1 MKRWLSLIFF
11 AAILCCFAACG
22 PADTPQ
28 QPEEP
33 EDGPAAVTASEDTIV
48 TFFNVGAVP
57 QVMDSASCCIIE
69 DSGKLIVIDAGWD
82 VKETQEGIT
91 QFLRKKGYSK
101 IDYLILTHAHSDHAG
116 GMPYLI
122 ERFDVGAF
130 YYKTCADYTKTNYP
144 DAETYY
150 NEIVTLLQAKTNEDG
165 TKPVLNEAQQEITEI
180 EVSPSS
186 SFTIYYNQAVY
197 NGDSSFAVADGKIDY
212 NYYSFGVKYESKHTS
227 VYFGGDAP
235 DALDDVLIGQ
245 VGKCQI
251 MAAPHHGT
259 SGPYSSQALLN
270 EIKPEYTV
278 VQGLNV
284 NFGADTKARYEAI
297 GTKIYTNEDYGT
309 VIFTAKDGQIS
320 VKTEKTPN

>member
-11 AAILCCFAACG
+11 AEILCCFAACG

-28 QPEEP
+28 QPEGP
-33 EDGPAAVTASEDTIV
+33 EGGPAVTASEDTIV

-57 QVMDSASCCIIE
+57 QVNDSASCCIIE
-69 DSGKLIVIDAGWD
+69 DSGKLTVIDAGMN
-82 VKETQEGIT
+82 VSATEEKIV

-101 IDYLILTHAHSDHAG
+101 IDYLILTHAHLDHCG
-116 GMPYLI
+116 GMTYLI

-144 DAETYY
+144 NAEKYY
-150 NEIVTLLQAKTNEDG
+150 NEIITLLQAKTNEDG
-165 TKPVLNEAQQEITEI
+165 TKPVLNESRQEITEI

-197 NGDSSFAVADGKIDY
+197 NGDSSFATADGKIDY

-235 DALDDVLIGQ
+235 DALDDVLLGQ

-278 VQGLNV
+278 VQGLNR